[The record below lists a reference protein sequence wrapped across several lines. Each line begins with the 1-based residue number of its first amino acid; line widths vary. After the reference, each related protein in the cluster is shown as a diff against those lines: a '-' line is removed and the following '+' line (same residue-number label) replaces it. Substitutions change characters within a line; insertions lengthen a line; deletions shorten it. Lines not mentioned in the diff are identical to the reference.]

1 MKKVLEVSRLSKSF
15 GGVQAVNDVA
25 FDLAEGQLLAMIG
38 PNGAGKS
45 TCFNLINGQL
55 RPDRGTIRVLGRETT
70 GMQPRHVWALGVGR
84 TFQVTSTFPS
94 MTVLEN
100 VQMVL
105 ISKQRRLKNM
115 WRKATNLFREEAMG
129 LLELV
134 GVESQWNRPCGILAY
149 GDLKRVELAI
159 ALANKPKLLLMD
171 EPTAGMG
178 TKERLKLMELTAQ
191 IVRDQSIGV
200 LFTEHDMDVV
210 FAHADRII
218 VLNYGKLIATGA
230 PHEVR
235 DNEKV
240 RDIYFGTCGVPTRR
254 TAGEQ

>member
-1 MKKVLEVSRLSKSF
+1 MSRILEVTNLSKSF
-15 GGVQAVNDVA
+15 GGVKAVNDVA

-55 RPDRGTIRVLGRETT
+55 RPDHGTIKILGERTT
-70 GMQPRHVWALGVGR
+70 GMRPRHVWALGVGR
-84 TFQVTSTFPS
+84 TFQVTSTFAS

-105 ISKQRRLKNM
+105 LALHKRLRTVFRRT
-115 WRKATNLFREEAMG
+115 AGFYQEEAMEF
-129 LLELV
+129 LRLV
-134 GVESQWNRPCGILAY
+134 DVDSQWNRPCGILAY

-178 TKERLKLMELTAQ
+178 TKERLKLMELISQ
-191 IVRDQSIGV
+191 IVLDQSLGV

-210 FAHADRII
+210 FSHANRII
-218 VLNYGKLIATGA
+218 VLNYGSLIAEGT
-230 PHEVR
+230 PQEVR
-235 DNEKV
+235 ENTKV
-240 RDIYFGTCGVPTRR
+240 RDIYFGKRTVPAHR
-254 TAGEQ
+254 TPVAP